1 MNELQK
7 EIEKIEDEQ
16 RDALREFDKQFD
28 EIQNYKHQ
36 LHKDNEKKYAIFHE
50 LQQRDANL
58 HHYQHAFERVVDE
71 ATCEFEQ
78 KIKDIERQLFI
89 ERDALIQS
97 YQREIRQLEL
107 RE

>member
-28 EIQNYKHQ
+28 EVQNYKHQ

-71 ATCEFEQ
+71 ATFEFEQ
-78 KIKDIERQLFI
+78 KLKDIERQLFI
-89 ERDALIQS
+89 ERDALI
-97 YQREIRQLEL
+97 
-107 RE
+107 

>member
-28 EIQNYKHQ
+28 KIQHYKHQ
-36 LHKDNEKKYAIFHE
+36 LHKENEKKY
-50 LQQRDANL
+50 ANL
-58 HHYQHAFERVVDE
+58 HHYQHAFDRVIDE
-71 ATCEFEQ
+71 ATFEFEQ
-78 KIKDIERQLFI
+78 QLKGIERQLFI

-107 RE
+107 R

>member
-28 EIQNYKHQ
+28 KMQHYKHQ
-36 LHKDNEKKYAIFHE
+36 LHKENEKKYAIFHE

-58 HHYQHAFERVVDE
+58 HHYQHAFDRVIDE
-71 ATCEFEQ
+71 ATFEFEQ
-78 KIKDIERQLFI
+78 QLKGIERQLFI

-107 RE
+107 R

>member
-58 HHYQHAFERVVDE
+58 HHYQHTFERVVDE

-78 KIKDIERQLFI
+78 KLKDIERQLFI